1 MWVTGE
7 QSEHCN
13 VVHSGS
19 EPAGVTGSLH
29 YYNSPSCRGHCSA
42 KPSTLSHIIKF
53 LILFSQLPGTPYNN
67 LEDLYSAD
75 YADYDDNNQ
84 VSEEEA
90 IMMAPS
96 FVSSSLDV
104 VVNEGETIRL
114 PCIVSRSVETLGLGL
129 SGVTPVPVLTVATIV
144 SMKFSIN
151 CISI

>member
-1 MWVTGE
+1 MLGSNQNILMWSSLVV
-7 QSEHCN
+7 SLYHC
-13 VVHSGS
+13 
-19 EPAGVTGSLH
+19 SLH
-29 YYNSPSCRGHCSA
+29 YYYNSPSCLDHCSA
-42 KPSTLSHIIKF
+42 KHSQSHF

-114 PCIVSRSVETLGLGL
+114 PCIVSRSVETERHYVGLGL
-129 SGVTPVPVLTVATIV
+129 SAVTPV
-144 SMKFSIN
+144 
-151 CISI
+151 